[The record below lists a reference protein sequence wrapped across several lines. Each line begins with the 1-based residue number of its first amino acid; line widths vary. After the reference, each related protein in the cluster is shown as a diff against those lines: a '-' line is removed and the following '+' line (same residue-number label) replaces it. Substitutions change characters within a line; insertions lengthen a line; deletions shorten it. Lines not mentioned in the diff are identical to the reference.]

1 MGRSIQA
8 SGAAKAGCERT
19 VVMPAMAR
27 GGREPVLIRK
37 VLVLAVGLAGL
48 VSLGGCAATSM
59 ALAHKDL
66 DVQSYTDGVLI
77 LPESADKTY
86 SLSVRNSTRV
96 PLDEAAIQA
105 GIERKMQAKGY
116 TEVAPEKA
124 HYLIQLVTYTASTDA
139 AAAGVGNNGGILAG
153 AAAGGINGNGQAA
166 LIGGLV
172 GGVAD
177 TVAGGLVKDVTV
189 TVDSEIQVG
198 VRQPRAVQTAQKATL
213 QQGDSTVETQQVA
226 SVGDIVDYRVKVI
239 TTADQTN
246 LKLADAI
253 PQMNRGLIRNV
264 AGLF

>member
-1 MGRSIQA
+1 MLMNRISRIAILGTA
-8 SGAAKAGCERT
+8 
-19 VVMPAMAR
+19 
-27 GGREPVLIRK
+27 
-37 VLVLAVGLAGL
+37 LAGL
-48 VSLGGCAATSM
+48 ASLGGCAATSM

-77 LPESADKTY
+77 LPQSANKTY
-86 SLSVRNSTRV
+86 SLAVRNSTRV
-96 PLDEAAIQA
+96 PLDEAAIKA
-105 GIERKMQAKGY
+105 GIEQRMATKGY
-116 TEVAPEKA
+116 TEVDPDKA
-124 HYLIQLVTYTASTDA
+124 HYLVQLVTYTASTDA

-189 TVDSEIQVG
+189 TVDSEIQIG
-198 VRQPRAVQTAQKATL
+198 VRQAQAVQTAQNATL
-213 QQGDSTVETQQVA
+213 QQGDSTVETQKVA
-226 SVGDIVDYRVKVI
+226 SVSDVVDYRVKVI

-246 LKLADAI
+246 LKLTDAI

-264 AGLF
+264 VGLF